1 MNTHKIDQAISDKWE
16 SGELGRSD
24 EHVAVASETV
34 HAELDRGLAMKLVS
48 IRLPKNLIEALKFIA
63 EHHQIA
69 YQPMVRDLLTRFARS
84 EVRQIV
90 ADLDQKMQEAQED
103 DSSAP
108 VQAFIERERLTAS
121 G

>member
-1 MNTHKIDQAISDKWE
+1 MNTHTIDQTISDKWE
-16 SGELGRSD
+16 NGELGRSD

-48 IRLPKNLIEALKFIA
+48 IRLPTGLIEALKFIA
-63 EHHQIA
+63 DHNEIA

-84 EVRQIV
+84 EVKQII
-90 ADLDQKMQEAQED
+90 AELDEKMRAEEP
-103 DSSAP
+103 SAP
-108 VQAFIERERLTAS
+108 VQAFIERERMAAT